1 MSNDLSYKNIYLT
14 LIYISAASLARFK
27 SNLAE
32 GAEAQLQATA
42 RHDIFGAIVP
52 PDGTVPAG
60 VVYLEDLDMAVM
72 PTRFVQSTPC
82 RSPHSSSL

>member
-1 MSNDLSYKNIYLT
+1 MSKDLSYKNIYLT
-14 LIYISAASLARFK
+14 SIYASAASLARFK

-42 RHDIFGAIVP
+42 RHDIFGTIVP
-52 PDGTVPAG
+52 PDGTVPVG
-60 VVYLEDLDMAVM
+60 VVYLEDLDVAVM

-82 RSPHSSSL
+82 GSPRSLSL